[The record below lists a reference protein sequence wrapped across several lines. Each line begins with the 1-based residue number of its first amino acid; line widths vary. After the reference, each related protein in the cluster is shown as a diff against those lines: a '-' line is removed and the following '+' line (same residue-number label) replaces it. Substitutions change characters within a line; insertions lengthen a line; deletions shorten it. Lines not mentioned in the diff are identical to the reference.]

1 MLLEL
6 ARSRNATPLPLIKT
20 HCGLRLPPERHCL
33 LSANYKLRASEL
45 QPKKMTKSA
54 LDKST
59 SKNKSTGS
67 TILKRQSMTN
77 ASKTQNV
84 SIPKPM
90 FKVSANTNG
99 SSNGGSSSSGQ
110 PSMSIGSN
118 HQMKLSTEIK
128 MEVED
133 EYSNDSR
140 GMKRKRDDDDDFE
153 YEEEFEAVG

>member
-1 MLLEL
+1 M
-6 ARSRNATPLPLIKT
+6 ARSRNSTPLPLIKT

-33 LSANYKLRASEL
+33 LSANYKLRASEI
-45 QPKKMTKSA
+45 QPKKLTKSA
-54 LDKST
+54 LEK

-67 TILKRQSMTN
+67 TILKRQSAN
-77 ASKTQNV
+77 SGKSQNV

-110 PSMSIGSN
+110 PSISIGNS
-118 HQMKLSTEIK
+118 HQMKLSSEIK

-140 GMKRKRDDDDDFE
+140 SMKRKRDDDDDFE

>member
-1 MLLEL
+1 MEL

-67 TILKRQSMTN
+67 TILKRQSMST

-90 FKVSANTNG
+90 FKVSSNTNG
-99 SSNGGSSSSGQ
+99 SSNGGSSGQ

-118 HQMKLSTEIK
+118 HPIKLSTEIK
-128 MEVED
+128 MEIED